1 MTYVK
6 ESGKSVEEASKD
18 LEAAVARHGFGVLHT
33 YDFRKT
39 LKEKGFPIEQ
49 ECRVL
54 EVCNPRQAQAVLNHD
69 MQLNM
74 ALPCRISVYE
84 EAGKTRI
91 GMIPPTDLLGL
102 VSKLDALR
110 TVAGEVETAIRNMID
125 EAA

>member
-6 ESGKSVEEASKD
+6 QSRKSVEEASKD

-33 YDFRKT
+33 YDFRQT
-39 LKEKGFPIEQ
+39 QKEKGFPIEQ

-84 EAGKTRI
+84 EAGQTRI

-110 TVAGEVETAIRNMID
+110 AVAGEVETAIRSMID

>member
-6 ESGKSVEEASKD
+6 ATPKSVDEAVRD
-18 LEAAVARHGFGVLHT
+18 LEAAVVRHGFGVLHA
-33 YDFRKT
+33 YDFRRT
-39 LKEKGFPIEQ
+39 LAEKGFPIDR

-54 EVCNPRQAQAVLNHD
+54 EVCNPRQAQAVLEHD
-69 MQLNM
+69 MSLNM

-84 EAGKTRI
+84 DAGETRI

-102 VSKLDALR
+102 VVGQGDLQG
-110 TVAGEVETAIRNMID
+110 VAADVEAAIRGMID

>member
-6 ESGKSVEEASKD
+6 QTAKTVDEAARD
-18 LEAAVARHGFGVLHT
+18 LEAAVTRHGFGVLHT
-33 YDFRKT
+33 YDFRQT
-39 LKEKGFPIEQ
+39 LQEKGFPIEQ

-69 MQLNM
+69 MALNM

-84 EAGKTRI
+84 EAGTTRI
-91 GMIPPTDLLGL
+91 GMIPPTDVLGL
-102 VSKLDALR
+102 VSKSDALR
-110 TVAGEVETAIRNMID
+110 TVAGDVETAIRNMID

>member
-6 ESGKSVEEASKD
+6 QSRKSVEEASKD

-33 YDFRKT
+33 YDFRQT

-84 EAGKTRI
+84 EAGQTRI

-110 TVAGEVETAIRNMID
+110 AVAGEVETAIRSMID